1 MPSDRPHIPNE
12 LRRAV
17 LVEAGHRCAIPTCRQ
32 YPVEV
37 DHIVDWAKTR
47 RHDFDNLIAL
57 CPTCHARKTKGEIDA
72 LAMKQYKLNLGVSV
86 NRPWHHAHPQA
97 RSEVGGIGEPL
108 DRINDPIALEVQPS
122 ITVPTVSGLPLLPRY
137 VRRPLDEALGQRVD
151 RVLEGASEIV
161 ILVGGS
167 STGKTRALFEA
178 LAPLREA
185 GGWRL
190 WHPSAPT
197 RRSALSDLDNVGPRT
212 VVWLNETQ
220 EYLRSSS
227 DSDKRER
234 AVTALHS
241 LLTNPEHAPVLIVG
255 TLWDSHYDDLRNSV
269 ESQAKSLL
277 ESAVIQVPDAFAGP
291 DLDAARRAAYCDPRW
306 EIALEHA
313 GDGQL
318 IQYLAAGPE
327 LVARYE
333 FCPSPAA
340 KAIMK
345 AAMDARRLGHGR
357 ELRQRF
363 LEASAYA
370 YMSTRDRDSLPG
382 DWLEPALAETGRECR
397 GARGPVTGVK
407 PPPWPSRT
415 DQDTT
420 ESSYA
425 RDSTA
430 GSGPLYQLADFLE
443 QYGQTE
449 RAGIIPP
456 VRFWE
461 AAAMYAHPR
470 DMRVLA
476 EAAWARGLYR
486 DAVQLWKNATFRG
499 DAQAS
504 GPLVG
509 ALDELQN
516 LDDETA
522 GWIVEHVTLS
532 DGWGL
537 AGLLDALLGLGMDT
551 HFELLARRVAAE
563 VAVDSS
569 CDVAHLLRIL
579 WQSDSMEPLGVLA
592 TRAADGAALNDEPGM
607 ADLLEILHMAGL
619 TEQLTLFA
627 LRIADE
633 AAVNEAKWV
642 GLLLETLAEVQEL
655 AALVVLAFRVA
666 ADAMVD
672 NAEEVAGFLQ
682 SISIAA
688 SLSATPELFEAADL
702 LADRAVRTVRIDA
715 PETVA
720 GLLYELWDADLTQ
733 SFRVLADRLA
743 ADCTI
748 DVADY
753 VSTLL
758 GSWWDTCGLHDTE
771 FIRQFSVLAGRAAR
785 SVCIRKTKDVA
796 DLLYVLWEAGLTEQF
811 GVLAGRIARGFDVR
825 NALHISD
832 LLSTLGQA
840 KYTELANVIASR
852 ASTDT
857 ALDSPTSTAL
867 LLAELMD
874 ARLIEQ
880 AETLAKRA
888 ASLPL
893 DGVHKLEGRAE
904 LDHVAF
910 LLKKVVNAG
919 FDEQAGV
926 LAGRAATDCV
936 LNSTPAVSEL
946 FQVMREAGQLEQ
958 ARVLATRA
966 ATALILDDA
975 NTYSTMTNA
984 AGIAR
989 LLEQLTKAEFNEHA
1003 DLLATRAATD
1013 ATLDCDHGT
1022 AELLRV
1028 MRNAGQVQQARVLA
1042 TRAASDIVVTDA
1054 GVAKLIEELRAAGL
1068 TDQLSVL
1075 VGRLP
1080 AEGRFRHFCREIR
1093 HPSRFR
1099 FGREPDGSP
1108 AADWTWRD
1116 IT

>member
-1 MPSDRPHIPNE
+1 MPSDRPPIPNE

-57 CPTCHARKTKGEIDA
+57 CPTCHARKTKGEIDT

-86 NRPWHHAHPQA
+86 NRPWPRTDPQA
-97 RSEVGGIGEPL
+97 PSEVGTSGIGEPL
-108 DRINDPIALEVQPS
+108 DRMNDPIALEVQPS
-122 ITVPTVSGLPLLPRY
+122 IAVSAVSGLPSLPQY
-137 VRRPLDEALGQRVD
+137 VRRPLDEGLGERVG

-178 LAPLREA
+178 LAPLRKA
-185 GGWRL
+185 KGWRL
-190 WHPSAPT
+190 WHPRMPT
-197 RRSALSDLDNVGPRT
+197 RRSALSDLDKVGPRT

-220 EYLRSSS
+220 EYLRTSSS
-227 DSDKRER
+227 SDKRER
-234 AVTALHS
+234 AVTALRS
-241 LLTNPEHAPVLIVG
+241 LLTNPERAPVLIVG

-291 DLDAARRAAYCDPRW
+291 DLDAAQRAAYCDPRW
-306 EIALEHA
+306 EMALEHA
-313 GDGQL
+313 DDGQL
-318 IQYLAAGPE
+318 TQYLAAGPE

-333 FCPSPAA
+333 FCPSLAA

-370 YMSTRDRDSLPG
+370 YMSTRDRDSLPR
-382 DWLEPALAETGRECR
+382 DWLELAVAEIGRECR
-397 GARGPVTGVK
+397 GARGPVTWVK

-420 ESSYA
+420 ESSYP
-425 RDSTA
+425 RDSTT

-461 AAAMYAHPR
+461 AAAMHTHPR

-499 DAQAS
+499 DVQS
-504 GPLVG
+504 GGPLIG
-509 ALDELQN
+509 ALDEIQN

-522 GWIVEHVTLS
+522 SWIVEHVALS

-537 AGLLDALLGLGMDT
+537 AGLLDALLRLGMDT
-551 HFELLARRVAAE
+551 HLELLARRVAAE
-563 VAVDSS
+563 VAVDNSY
-569 CDVAHLLRIL
+569 DVARLLRIL
-579 WQSDSMEPLGVLA
+579 WQSGSTEPLGVLA
-592 TRAADGAALNDEPGM
+592 TRAADGVALDDETGM
-607 ADLLEILHMAGL
+607 ADLLETLHMAGL
-619 TEQLTLFA
+619 TEQLTVFA
-627 LRIADE
+627 FRIANE
-633 AAVNEAKWV
+633 AAVNEAERV
-642 GLLLETLAEVQEL
+642 SLLLETLLEAQEL
-655 AALVVLAFRVA
+655 SALVVLAFRIA
-666 ADAMVD
+666 TDARVD

-688 SLSATPELFEAADL
+688 SAIPELFEAADL
-702 LADRAVRTVRIDA
+702 LADRAVRTVNIDD

-720 GLLYELWDADLTQ
+720 GLLYELWDADLAQ
-733 SFRVLADRLA
+733 RFRVLVDRLA
-743 ADCTI
+743 SDCTI

-753 VSTLL
+753 VLTLL

-771 FIRQFSVLAGRAAR
+771 FTRQFGALAARAAR
-785 SVCIRKTKDVA
+785 NVCINNTEDV
-796 DLLYVLWEAGLTEQF
+796 DHFLYVLWEAGLTEQF
-811 GVLAGRIARGFDVR
+811 GILADRIASGLDVR
-825 NALHISD
+825 DALRMSD
-832 LLSTLGQA
+832 LLSTLRRA
-840 KYTELANVIASR
+840 KYTELADVIASR
-852 ASTDT
+852 AATDSDLNCP
-857 ALDSPTSTAL
+857 ASTAL
-867 LLAELMD
+867 LLVELVG
-874 ARLIEQ
+874 ARLVEQ
-880 AETLAKRA
+880 AEILANRA

-893 DGVHKLEGRAE
+893 DGACKLEGKVE
-904 LDHVAF
+904 PDHVAF
-910 LLKKVVNAG
+910 LLKELINAG
-919 FDEQAGV
+919 FDEQGGV
-926 LAGRAATDCV
+926 LGTRAAVDCV
-936 LNSTPAVSEL
+936 LNSPPAVSEL
-946 FQVMREAGQLEQ
+946 FQVMSEAGQLEQ
-958 ARVLATRA
+958 SHVLATRA
-966 ATALILDDA
+966 ATELILDDA
-975 NTYSTMTNA
+975 NTYSTVTNV

-989 LLEQLTKAEFNEHA
+989 LLEELTKAEFNEAA

-1013 ATLDCDHGT
+1013 AILDCDHGT
-1022 AELLRV
+1022 AEVLRV
-1028 MRNAGQVQQARVLA
+1028 MRNAGLVQQARALA
-1042 TRAASDIVVTDA
+1042 TRTASDIVISDA
-1054 GVAKLIEELRAAGL
+1054 GVAKLIQELRAAGL

-1080 AEGRFRHFCREIR
+1080 AEGRFRHFCRETR

-1099 FGREPDGSP
+1099 FGREPDGTP
-1108 AADWTWRD
+1108 AAAWTWRD